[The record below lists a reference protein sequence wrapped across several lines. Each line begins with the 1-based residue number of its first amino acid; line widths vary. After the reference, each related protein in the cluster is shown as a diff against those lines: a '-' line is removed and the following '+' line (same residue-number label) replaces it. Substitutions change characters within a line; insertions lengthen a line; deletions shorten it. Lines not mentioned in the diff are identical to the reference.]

1 VTTQDV
7 ARAASVSRVT
17 VSRVLNNHHN
27 VTDVVRQRVLRA
39 AADLG
44 YLSQRPRPSLISTN
58 GPVVTRQ
65 VPMLRDI
72 GFFFTAVGVEVASGN
87 PFWSAVLH
95 GVEQEASAAGMH
107 VTYRSIGMLAGQPDS
122 LVEAVRLARLDGILL
137 VGPVSEDAVRALC
150 ALDRPLVLVDSAVA
164 GLSVDAVVSDNFE
177 GSRAAVGHLVEA
189 GHREIAFLGG
199 PYRVSPPPLS
209 YRTNTIWSIEQRA
222 MGYRAALA
230 EAGIR
235 PADALYEGDS
245 PGSFGGYAGCQRLLA
260 GGRRFTGLF
269 CANDESAVGA
279 LRALHEAG
287 LAVPRD
293 VSVVGFDDIDVAE
306 HLIPPLTTV
315 RVDKEAMGATAV
327 ERLVSRALSPGSVTS
342 TTVLHVELVPRGT
355 VAPPR

>member
-1 VTTQDV
+1 
-7 ARAASVSRVT
+7 VSRVT

-27 VTDVVRQRVLRA
+27 VTDVVRQRVLRT

-44 YLSQRPRPSLISTN
+44 YLTQRPRPSLMSTN
-58 GPVVTRQ
+58 GHAAVRQ
-65 VPMLRDI
+65 VPVLRDI
-72 GFFFTAVGVEVASGN
+72 GFFFTAVGVEQATGN
-87 PFWSAVLH
+87 PFWSPVLH

-107 VTYRSIGMLAGQPDS
+107 VTYRSAGRLADQPDS
-122 LVEAVRLARLDGILL
+122 LVEAVRLARLDGVLL
-137 VGPVSEDAVRALC
+137 VGPVSEEAVRAMGVT
-150 ALDRPLVLVDSAVA
+150 DRPLVLVDTAIAGVA
-164 GLSVDAVVSDNFE
+164 VDAVVSDNFA
-177 GSRAAVGHLVEA
+177 GSRAAVAHLVEL
-189 GHREIAFLGG
+189 GHRDIAFVGG
-199 PYRVSPPPLS
+199 PFRVSPRPLS

-235 PADALYEGDS
+235 ADDRLYEGDS
-245 PGSFGGYAGCQRLLA
+245 PGSTGGYAACQRLLSRD
-260 GGRRFTGLF
+260 RRFTAIF

-287 LAVPRD
+287 MSVPRD

-327 ERLVSRALSPGSVTS
+327 ERLVARALAPNSVTA
-342 TTVLHVELVPRGT
+342 TTVLHVELVLRGT
-355 VAPPR
+355 TAPPRSE